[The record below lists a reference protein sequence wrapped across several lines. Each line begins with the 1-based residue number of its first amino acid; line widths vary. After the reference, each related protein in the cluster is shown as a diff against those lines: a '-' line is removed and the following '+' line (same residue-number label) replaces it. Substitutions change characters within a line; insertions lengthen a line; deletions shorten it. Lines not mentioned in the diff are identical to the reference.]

1 LGEQKIQPLGF
12 ENTLIGVKMKKKVLV
27 RGPALSRSG
36 YGEMAR
42 LALQS
47 LKKHPDHFDIV
58 LLCTNWG
65 RTGNILDQTEEM
77 SWITNLISD
86 SQKRIESKEQF
97 DISIQISIPNEFERL
112 APVNIGYTAGIE
124 TTKVSP
130 QWIEKSMLMD
140 KIITISEHS
149 KQVFNDTVYQAV
161 NQATKQQFEFKN
173 TKPIDVVGFPV
184 KNLVPAVLDLDLPCE
199 FNFLTVAQWGPRKNL
214 EATISAFVEEFKN
227 EEIGLV
233 VKTNTVK
240 NSVMDRTLTEM
251 RLNNLLST
259 LPKDR
264 KCKIH
269 LLHGNMTDEEMAALY
284 VHPKIKAYV
293 STTHGEGFGIPIFEA
308 VSAGLPVAAPFWSGQ
323 VDFLK
328 APKKDKD
335 TGKIRMRSH
344 CVKIDFELKNV
355 QKEAV
360 WNGVIQE
367 DSKWAFVKPHSVRL
381 AMREMVKNLPPQVA
395 AARKLQEHV
404 LGTFTEE
411 NILKQFAESVWGG
424 SLDTNQKSHQ
434 SELIIL

>member
-1 LGEQKIQPLGF
+1 LGY

-47 LKKHPDHFDIV
+47 LKKYPDHFDIV

-65 RTGNILDQTEEM
+65 RTGNILDQSEEI
-77 SWITNLISD
+77 SWINNLVRD
-86 SQKRIESKEQF
+86 SQRRIEAKEQF

-130 QWIEKSMLMD
+130 QWIEKTMLMD
-140 KIITISEHS
+140 KIIVISEHS

-173 TKPIDVVGFPV
+173 TKPIDVVGFHV
-184 KNLVPAVLDLDLPCE
+184 KKLVPAVLDLDLPCD

-251 RLNNLLST
+251 RLKNLLST

-284 VHPKIKAYV
+284 VHPKIKALV

-323 VDFLK
+323 TDFLK

-335 TGKIRMRSH
+335 SGKIRMRSH

-381 AMREMVKNLPPQVA
+381 AMREMVKNLPPQISTA
-395 AARKLQEHV
+395 KKLQEHV
-404 LGTFTEE
+404 LATFTEE
-411 NILKQFAESVWGG
+411 SIIKQFAESIWGG
-424 SLDTNQKSHQ
+424 SLENNNENK
-434 SELIIL
+434 EMIIGDLL

>member
-1 LGEQKIQPLGF
+1 LGF
-12 ENTLIGVKMKKKVLV
+12 ENTLIGDKMKKKVII

-47 LKKHPDHFDIV
+47 LRKYPEHFDVV

-65 RTGNILDQTEEM
+65 RTGNLLDNSEEVDT
-77 SWITNLISD
+77 INKLIVN
-86 SQKRIESKEQF
+86 SQQRIQAKEQF
-97 DISIQISIPNEFERL
+97 DISIQISIPNEFEKM
-112 APVNIGYTAGIE
+112 APINIGYTAGIE

-140 KIITISEHS
+140 KIIVISEHS

-161 NQATKQQFEFKN
+161 NQATNQQFEFKN
-173 TKPIDVVGFPV
+173 IKPIDVVGFPV
-184 KNLVPAVLDLDLPCE
+184 KNLVPAVLDLDLPCD

-214 EATISAFVEEFKN
+214 EATVTAFVEEFRN
-227 EEIGLV
+227 EEVGLV

-240 NSVMDRTLTEM
+240 NCAMDRALTEM
-251 RLNNLLST
+251 RLTNLLNT

-269 LLHGNMTDEEMAALY
+269 LLHGNMTDEEMAGLY
-284 VHPKIKAYV
+284 VHPKIKAFV
-293 STTHGEGFGIPIFEA
+293 STTHGEGFGIPLFEA
-308 VSAGLPVAAPFWSGQ
+308 ASAGLPVAAPFWSGQ
-323 VDFLK
+323 TDFLK

-344 CVKIDFELKNV
+344 CVKIDFELKQV

-367 DSKWAFVKPHSVRL
+367 DSKWAFVKQNSAKE
-381 AMREMVKNLPPQVA
+381 AMREMVKNLQPQVSTA
-395 AARKLQEHV
+395 KKLQEHV
-404 LGTFTEE
+404 LNTFTEE
-411 NILKQFAESVWGG
+411 VVLKQFAESVWGG
-424 SLDTNQKSHQ
+424 SLENNESQNK
-434 SELIIL
+434 EMIIGDLL